1 MLIGASVSG
10 SQAAEAETAAAHLGT
25 GHQATA
31 HRVPG
36 GAMKQVRFGG
46 YTLEVPAGWPVYR
59 LGRDPGRCVRYDQH
73 AVYLGQPGADQ
84 QCPAHLVGRTA
95 TISVQAGP
103 GPAGGPAYGG
113 PVISRLPGSGGP
125 VTGDPSGN
133 LVHASLAGAGLSI
146 TGTYGGSPREVL
158 SIIRSVRPVTA
169 TRPAQAAP
177 APARHRAVP
186 RRARVRHHAA
196 ARHGA
201 AGLVMAGSDQALPAG
216 PAAAQSARGARH
228 QRPRHHRPGHHRPG
242 HHRHGHRHP
251 GHRRPGK
258 NRPRRHR
265 SRREQAARPMH
276 GFDSCAAPSLAV
288 MRAWRPVFAAAAIY
302 IGGAE
307 QGCAQ
312 PNLSAAWVTAATRL
326 GYALMP
332 TYVGPQATCSGY
344 SVRIRPSR
352 AAAQG
357 VAAAADAI
365 RQARALGMG
374 RGTPIY
380 YDLEAYD
387 GGNARCRAA
396 ALTFLD
402 AWTRALHAQGYE
414 SGVYSSASSG
424 AQNVGAATSAGGH
437 RLAKPDSVWFGL
449 WNARRN
455 VYGSPYLRP
464 DWWSGRHRIKQYLG
478 PHLRTVGG
486 RTVDIDSD
494 WVYGA
499 VYR

>member
-1 MLIGASVSG
+1 
-10 SQAAEAETAAAHLGT
+10 
-25 GHQATA
+25 
-31 HRVPG
+31 
-36 GAMKQVRFGG
+36 
-46 YTLEVPAGWPVYR
+46 
-59 LGRDPGRCVRYDQH
+59 
-73 AVYLGQPGADQ
+73 
-84 QCPAHLVGRTA
+84 
-95 TISVQAGP
+95 
-103 GPAGGPAYGG
+103 
-113 PVISRLPGSGGP
+113 
-125 VTGDPSGN
+125 
-133 LVHASLAGAGLSI
+133 
-146 TGTYGGSPREVL
+146 
-158 SIIRSVRPVTA
+158 
-169 TRPAQAAP
+169 
-177 APARHRAVP
+177 
-186 RRARVRHHAA
+186 
-196 ARHGA
+196 
-201 AGLVMAGSDQALPAG
+201 
-216 PAAAQSARGARH
+216 
-228 QRPRHHRPGHHRPG
+228 
-242 HHRHGHRHP
+242 
-251 GHRRPGK
+251 
-258 NRPRRHR
+258 
-265 SRREQAARPMH
+265 MH

-307 QGCAQ
+307 DACAQ

-332 TYVGPQATCSGY
+332 TYVGPQASCSAY

-387 GGNARCRAA
+387 GSNARCRTA
-396 ALTFLD
+396 ALNFLD
-402 AWTRALHAQGYE
+402 AWTRALHAHGYE

-424 AQNVGAATSAGGH
+424 AQDVGAARSVGGH

-455 VYGSPYLRP
+455 VFGSPYLRP
-464 DWWSGRHRIKQYLG
+464 EWWSGWHRIKQYLG
-478 PHLRTVGG
+478 PHRRTVGG

>member
-1 MLIGASVSG
+1 
-10 SQAAEAETAAAHLGT
+10 
-25 GHQATA
+25 
-31 HRVPG
+31 
-36 GAMKQVRFGG
+36 
-46 YTLEVPAGWPVYR
+46 
-59 LGRDPGRCVRYDQH
+59 
-73 AVYLGQPGADQ
+73 
-84 QCPAHLVGRTA
+84 
-95 TISVQAGP
+95 
-103 GPAGGPAYGG
+103 
-113 PVISRLPGSGGP
+113 
-125 VTGDPSGN
+125 
-133 LVHASLAGAGLSI
+133 
-146 TGTYGGSPREVL
+146 
-158 SIIRSVRPVTA
+158 
-169 TRPAQAAP
+169 
-177 APARHRAVP
+177 
-186 RRARVRHHAA
+186 
-196 ARHGA
+196 
-201 AGLVMAGSDQALPAG
+201 
-216 PAAAQSARGARH
+216 
-228 QRPRHHRPGHHRPG
+228 
-242 HHRHGHRHP
+242 
-251 GHRRPGK
+251 
-258 NRPRRHR
+258 
-265 SRREQAARPMH
+265 MH

-307 QGCAQ
+307 EGCAQ
-312 PNLSAAWVTAATRL
+312 PNLTPAWVTAATRL

-332 TYVGPQATCSGY
+332 TYVGPQASCSGY

-357 VAAAADAI
+357 AAVAADAI
-365 RQARALGMG
+365 RQARALGLG

-387 GGNARCRAA
+387 GSNVRCRTA
-396 ALTFLD
+396 ALIFLD

-424 AQNVGAATSAGGH
+424 AQDVGAASSVQGH

-449 WNARRN
+449 WDAGRN
-455 VYGSPYLRP
+455 VYGSPYLQP